1 MREENDR
8 KQRILT
14 DKGGRMKIEIKR
26 WDNEEVIVSGE
37 YGSFKEAVEQNKEKL
52 SFADLSCADL
62 SFANL
67 SCANLR
73 FADLSCADLS
83 FANLS
88 YADLRSADLNSA
100 IHKEPLFLPDLY
112 SLKLLPKNT
121 KLRYWKY
128 MKNGKSPYY
137 KSEYIVG
144 KTYTCKDYSSDEYS
158 ECDRGFNVATI
169 QWCLNDG
176 RSADEFLQV
185 EFKVSD
191 IVAIPLTSHG
201 KFRVKRMKI
210 IKKYTRKQVLDLL
223 KKAMETG

>member
-52 SFADLSCADL
+52 S
-62 SFANL
+62 
-67 SCANLR
+67 